1 MNSPYSNKLTA
12 SILHIGQT
20 WKGLSTGRDQILHPS
35 PKILTSEE
43 KATTTT
49 SDIRHCDTLS
59 SFKKRLKTHLFCQ
72 CYSWSQIPVLSFFSV
87 YVCVCMPMC
96 VCVCMCCI
104 SMHVSQVFCITT
116 GFLFCFVFY
125 RFTLVSSLY
134 WYVWYAVTF
143 FFFFFTVIVKRLEP
157 EARHYKNVLRHYK
170 NVQINQSINQC
181 IKDVQTVRHW
191 KPCSHWWCLAG
202 MGIACN
208 GCGTG
213 SGKAAVSGLSFGGL
227 PLKLALVCPS
237 TYSHG
242 VFHRALT
249 DWLVFCNAAGKASQ
263 GSQEL
268 LWYLWK
274 TDRVAL
280 SCTFSC
286 ILMFLYL
293 VCIRAPVWVC
303 VCARIHVC
311 V

>member
-1 MNSPYSNKLTA
+1 MCMHA
-12 SILHIGQT
+12 
-20 WKGLSTGRDQILHPS
+20 
-35 PKILTSEE
+35 
-43 KATTTT
+43 
-49 SDIRHCDTLS
+49 
-59 SFKKRLKTHLFCQ
+59 
-72 CYSWSQIPVLSFFSV
+72 
-87 YVCVCMPMC
+87 YVCLRVHVLHKHAC
-96 VCVCMCCI
+96 VAGVLYYYW
-104 SMHVSQVFCITT
+104 VFV
-116 GFLFCFVFY
+116 LFCFFIG
-125 RFTLVSSLY
+125 LLLY
-134 WYVWYAVTF
+134 HPCTDMSGMLWL
-143 FFFFFTVIVKRLEP
+143 FFFFTVIVKRLEP

-170 NVQINQSINQC
+170 NVQLNQSINQC